1 MILAVFSNLNDFM
14 ICKLR
19 DVPGNT
25 GNIKLE
31 GTSGA
36 NPVQPSS
43 VLAEE
48 IWISFTGPC
57 AVKSQVLPRMEISQP
72 FWADASVRNRFC
84 CEGVFS
90 LHPTYFSQHWVVA
103 PCPSPVHL

>member
-48 IWISFTGPC
+48 I
-57 AVKSQVLPRMEISQP
+57 
-72 FWADASVRNRFC
+72 
-84 CEGVFS
+84 
-90 LHPTYFSQHWVVA
+90 
-103 PCPSPVHL
+103 